1 MTWMNALQ
9 IPVKM
14 VDATIW
20 LTASPVHVKVAIR
33 ELYVKVKKTLRLY
46 SFRIY
51 SIASYLQWKLMKQ
64 SLY

>member
-33 ELYVKVKKTLRLY
+33 ELYVNVKKTLTLY
-46 SFRIY
+46 SFRIDFT
-51 SIASYLQWKLMKQ
+51 A
-64 SLY
+64 